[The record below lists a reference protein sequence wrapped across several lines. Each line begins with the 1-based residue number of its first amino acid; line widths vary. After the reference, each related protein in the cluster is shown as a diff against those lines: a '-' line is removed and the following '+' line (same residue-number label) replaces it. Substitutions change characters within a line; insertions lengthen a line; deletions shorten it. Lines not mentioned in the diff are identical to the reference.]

1 ALVQHL
7 MPVWYHAG
15 IMCKDHIAQ
24 KGDTMVVDRLRAVIA
39 AAEKLPE
46 NEQEQ
51 LAALWEETL
60 RDNTRWHELFQ
71 QPGSQAL
78 FAQLRA
84 EAAEA
89 EQNST
94 VEDSPDED
102 WA

>member
-1 ALVQHL
+1 
-7 MPVWYHAG
+7 MSVWYPAG
-15 IMCKDHIAQ
+15 IVCEDHIAQ

-71 QPGSQAL
+71 QPGSQAF

-89 EQNST
+89 EQSNA

>member
-1 ALVQHL
+1 
-7 MPVWYHAG
+7 M
-15 IMCKDHIAQ
+15 I
-24 KGDTMVVDRLRAVIA
+24 DRLRAVIA
-39 AAEKLPE
+39 AAEKLPP

-60 RDNTRWHELFQ
+60 LDNVRWHELFR
-71 QPGSQAL
+71 QPGSQAF

-89 EQNST
+89 EENGT
-94 VEDSPDED
+94 LEDSPDED